1 MSENL
6 KKLTGKNPK
15 DFEPVAYSLIN
26 MPDVDL
32 FKELVDK
39 EDYLYDFIKQNVSK
53 RLERVCN
60 KDNYRNLLQ
69 LLKYYSPSYEDFI
82 ISALVKYANEDLTDS
97 MLDLIENG
105 NEDEKTYCAKYFSFI
120 KDPLAIE
127 YLKEN
132 AYSENSYLSSN
143 SISALSSF
151 GEREIY
157 NEAIAKLKSDDEF
170 EQLSGAKF
178 LVSYGD
184 KSACDAIIETVK
196 TSSFAEHIASELPYL
211 ISLKEIIES
220 DKTNGLFILN
230 HIINGLGEVSALS
243 QVFDFELYEIF
254 ENLIKESITSE
265 IATVLL
271 NAIDKFETLT
281 ENDEYLFD
289 ENKETKQEIYD
300 IKNMLS
306 ELNKDELIKVA
317 DNELK
322 PNSLFVFNAL
332 EFSKNIQKIKEL
344 LNSNNQTLVLKTVEI
359 LKKNGVL
366 TTDDKNVALEKVSN
380 ENIKNI
386 ILAI

>member
-26 MPDVDL
+26 TPDVDL

-53 RLERVCN
+53 RLEKVCN
-60 KDNYRNLLQ
+60 KDNYCNLLK

-82 ISALVKYANEDLTDS
+82 ISVLVKYANEDLTDS

-105 NEDEKTYCAKYFSFI
+105 TDDEKTYCAKYFSFI

-127 YLKEN
+127 YLKDN

-151 GEREIY
+151 GERGIY

-184 KSACDAIIETVK
+184 KSACNTIIEAVK
-196 TSSFAEHIASELPYL
+196 TSSFGEHIASELPYL
-211 ISLKEIIES
+211 MSLKEIIES

-230 HIINGLGEVSALS
+230 HIINGLGEISALS
-243 QVFDFELYEIF
+243 QVFDYELYEII
-254 ENLIKESITSE
+254 ENLIKGSVISE
-265 IATVLL
+265 IAVVLL

-289 ENKETKQEIYD
+289 ETKDTIQEIFD
-300 IKNMLS
+300 IKNLLS
-306 ELNKDELIKVA
+306 ELNQDELIKLA
-317 DNELK
+317 DDEL
-322 PNSLFVFNAL
+322 NQDSLFVFNAL
-332 EFSKNIQKIKEL
+332 EFSQNIQKIKEL
-344 LNSNNQTLVLKTVEI
+344 LNSDNQTLVLKTVEI
-359 LKKNGVL
+359 LKKHGIL
-366 TTDDKNVALEKVSN
+366 TTDDKNIALEKVSN

>member
-82 ISALVKYANEDLTDS
+82 ISALVKYANEDLTDF

-132 AYSENSYLSSN
+132 TYSENSYLSSN

-184 KSACDAIIETVK
+184 KSACDAII
-196 TSSFAEHIASELPYL
+196 
-211 ISLKEIIES
+211 
-220 DKTNGLFILN
+220 
-230 HIINGLGEVSALS
+230 
-243 QVFDFELYEIF
+243 
-254 ENLIKESITSE
+254 
-265 IATVLL
+265 
-271 NAIDKFETLT
+271 
-281 ENDEYLFD
+281 
-289 ENKETKQEIYD
+289 
-300 IKNMLS
+300 
-306 ELNKDELIKVA
+306 
-317 DNELK
+317 
-322 PNSLFVFNAL
+322 
-332 EFSKNIQKIKEL
+332 
-344 LNSNNQTLVLKTVEI
+344 
-359 LKKNGVL
+359 
-366 TTDDKNVALEKVSN
+366 
-380 ENIKNI
+380 
-386 ILAI
+386 